1 MGDTHLVN
9 LSRYLKDQIAKK
21 AYLTKHECTLGDYC
35 LDCAVAPEVLKY
47 WEGWIALMALEQRRR
62 RADASRR
69 KNYNG

>member
-9 LSRYLKDQIAKK
+9 LSRYLKDRIAKK
-21 AYLTKHECTLGDYC
+21 AYLAKHECTLYRDC

-47 WEGWIALMALEQRRR
+47 WEGWMTLITLEQRRR

-69 KNYNG
+69 KNSNG